1 MLDKNR
7 FTQNAFGLCTAIGL
21 VLFAI
26 TKEVVWIGVA
36 VAIGAGLQNQFKK
49 KRDDAEDGE

>member
-21 VLFAI
+21 VLFAL

-49 KRDDAEDGE
+49 KRDDADG